1 MDIARN
7 VIIKKSKTS
16 AKCNNATSMQDKE
29 NRLIKIKKSIEKMD
43 NSHHPDFVKII
54 EQHNVEYSQNR
65 SGSFI
70 TLNLLDEE
78 TLKKIENHIN
88 LINTQNKDFENVET
102 IKKNIEDNYPNLKT
116 TE

>member
-1 MDIARN
+1 MD
-7 VIIKKSKTS
+7 K
-16 AKCNNATSMQDKE
+16 
-29 NRLIKIKKSIEKMD
+29 
-43 NSHHPDFVKII
+43 SHHPDFLKII
-54 EQHNVEYSQNR
+54 DQHNVEYSQNR

-116 TE
+116 TEWVWNQTLKLKKYHCSKINLTKAFTTRKAFIKYH